1 MTGEKE
7 NPMKIAVMGTG
18 GVGGYYGAM
27 LAKQGHDVTFVARG
41 AHLKAIQENGLQV
54 KSIFGD
60 FHLKPAKA
68 TDNPAQ
74 IGPVNL
80 ILICT
85 KTYDTDDAVQKIK
98 PIVGKET
105 TVLSLQNGV
114 DAIERI
120 GKVVGVDHVVAGAT
134 WISSAVEAPGV
145 VKHVSDFRRVVI
157 GELNG
162 QRTPRVEAIFDA
174 FKETGIT
181 VELSE
186 NILKVLWTKFVFI
199 SSASSFGSLTRLPMA
214 EFRSVPETRTLIKA
228 LMREVEA
235 VARAQGVALDAN
247 VVEQALGFMDNAAPH
262 IKASMQ
268 LDVESGH
275 RTEIDSMVG
284 IIGRKGRE
292 YGVPTPAADMI
303 YATLLPIEL
312 KAQGN
317 Q

>member
-1 MTGEKE
+1 
-7 NPMKIAVMGTG
+7 MKIVIMGTG

-41 AHLKAIQENGLQV
+41 AHLKAIQEKGLQV

-60 FHLKPAKA
+60 FHLRPAKA

-74 IGPVNL
+74 IGPVDL

-85 KTYDTDDAVQKIK
+85 KTYDTDESVQKIK

-114 DAIERI
+114 DAVERI
-120 GKVVGVDHVVAGAT
+120 GKVVGADHIVAGAT

-145 VKHVSDFRRVVI
+145 IKHVSDFRRVVI

-162 QRTPRVEAIFDA
+162 QRTPRIEAIYDA
-174 FKETGIT
+174 FKQTGVTI
-181 VELSE
+181 ELSE
-186 NILKVLWTKFVFI
+186 NILKILWTKFVFI
-199 SSASSFGSLTRLPMA
+199 SSASGFGSLTRLPMA
-214 EFRSVPETRTLIKA
+214 EFRNIPETRALIIS

-235 VARAQGVALDAN
+235 VARAQGVTLDAN
-247 VVEQALGFMDNAAPH
+247 VVEQALGFMDNAGPH

-275 RTEIDSMVG
+275 RTEIESM
-284 IIGRKGRE
+284 IGVINRKGRE
-292 YGVPTPAADMI
+292 LGVPTPVADAI
-303 YATLLPIEL
+303 YALILPLDI
-312 KAQGN
+312 KARGK
-317 Q
+317 

>member
-1 MTGEKE
+1 
-7 NPMKIAVMGTG
+7 MKIVIMGTG

-68 TDNPAQ
+68 MDDPAQ
-74 IGPVNL
+74 IGPVDL

-85 KTYDTDDAVQKIK
+85 KTYDIDDAVQKIK

-114 DAIERI
+114 DAVERI
-120 GKVVGVDHVVAGAT
+120 GKVIGADHIVAGAT

-145 VKHVSDFRRVVI
+145 IKHVSDFRRIVI
-157 GELNG
+157 GELDG
-162 QRTPRVEAIFDA
+162 HTTPRIQAIYDA
-174 FKETGIT
+174 FKQTGVTI
-181 VELSE
+181 ELSE
-186 NILKVLWTKFVFI
+186 NILKILWTKFVFI
-199 SSASSFGSLTRLPMA
+199 SSASGFGSLTRLPMA
-214 EFRSVPETRTLIKA
+214 EFRTIPETRALIIS

-247 VVEQALGFMDNAAPH
+247 VVEQALGFMDNAGPH

-275 RTEIDSMVG
+275 RTEIESM
-284 IIGRKGRE
+284 IGVINRKGRE
-292 YGVPTPAADMI
+292 LGVPTPVADAI
-303 YATLLPIEL
+303 YALILPLDI
-312 KAQGN
+312 KARGR
-317 Q
+317 

>member
-1 MTGEKE
+1 
-7 NPMKIAVMGTG
+7 MKIVIMGTG

-27 LAKQGHDVTFVARG
+27 LAKQGHEVTFIARG
-41 AHLKAIQENGLQV
+41 AHLKAIQEKGLQV

-60 FHLKPAKA
+60 FHLRPAKA

-74 IGPVNL
+74 IGPVDL

-85 KTYDTDDAVQKIK
+85 KTYDTDESVQKIK

-114 DAIERI
+114 DAVERI
-120 GKVVGVDHVVAGAT
+120 GKVVGADHIVAGAT

-145 VKHVSDFRRVVI
+145 IKHVSDFRRVVI

-162 QRTPRVEAIFDA
+162 QRTPRIEAIYDA
-174 FKETGIT
+174 FKQTGVTI
-181 VELSE
+181 ELSE
-186 NILKVLWTKFVFI
+186 NILKILWTKFVFI
-199 SSASSFGSLTRLPMA
+199 SSASGFGSLTRLPMA
-214 EFRSVPETRTLIKA
+214 EFRNIPETRALIIS

-235 VARAQGVALDAN
+235 VARAQGVTLDAN
-247 VVEQALGFMDNAAPH
+247 VVEQALGFMDNAGPH

-275 RTEIDSMVG
+275 RTEIESM
-284 IIGRKGRE
+284 IGVINRKGRE
-292 YGVPTPAADMI
+292 LGVPTPVADAI
-303 YATLLPIEL
+303 YALILPLDI
-312 KAQGN
+312 KARGK
-317 Q
+317 

>member
-1 MTGEKE
+1 
-7 NPMKIAVMGTG
+7 MKIVIMGTG

-68 TDNPAQ
+68 MDDPAQ
-74 IGPVNL
+74 IGPVDL

-85 KTYDTDDAVQKIK
+85 KTYDIDDAVQKIK

-114 DAIERI
+114 DAVERI
-120 GKVVGVDHVVAGAT
+120 GKVIGADHIVAGAT

-145 VKHVSDFRRVVI
+145 IKHVSDFRRIVI
-157 GELNG
+157 GELDG
-162 QRTPRVEAIFDA
+162 HTTPRIQAIYDA
-174 FKETGIT
+174 FKQTGVTI
-181 VELSE
+181 ELSE
-186 NILKVLWTKFVFI
+186 NILKILWTKFVFI
-199 SSASSFGSLTRLPMA
+199 SSASGFGSLTRLPMA
-214 EFRSVPETRTLIKA
+214 EFRTIPETRALIIS

-247 VVEQALGFMDNAAPH
+247 VVEQALGFMDNAGPH

-275 RTEIDSMVG
+275 RTEIESM
-284 IIGRKGRE
+284 IGVINRKGRKL
-292 YGVPTPAADMI
+292 GVPTPVADAI
-303 YATLLPIEL
+303 YALILPLDI
-312 KAQGN
+312 KARGR
-317 Q
+317 

>member
-1 MTGEKE
+1 
-7 NPMKIAVMGTG
+7 MKIIVMGTG

-74 IGPVNL
+74 TGPVDL

-114 DAIERI
+114 DAVERI
-120 GKVVGVDHVVAGAT
+120 GNVIGVDHIVAGAT

-145 VKHVSDFRRVVI
+145 IKQVSDFRRVVI

-162 QRTPRVEAIFDA
+162 QHTPRVQAIYEA
-174 FKETGIT
+174 FKQTGAAT
-181 VELSE
+181 ELSE
-186 NILKVLWTKFVFI
+186 NILKILWTKFVFI
-199 SSASSFGSLTRLPMA
+199 SSASGFGSLTRLPMA
-214 EFRSVPETRTLIKA
+214 EFRTIPETRALIIN

-235 VARAQGVALDAN
+235 IARAQGIALDAN
-247 VVEQALGFMDNAAPH
+247 VVEQALGFMDNAGPH

-275 RTEIDSMVG
+275 RTEIESMVG

-292 YGVPTPAADMI
+292 LGVPTPVADAI
-303 YATLLPIEL
+303 YALILPLDI
-312 KAQGN
+312 KARGK
-317 Q
+317 